1 MTLPPQR
8 SLHDTDTAVYQRWR
22 QINDWLTDHRG
33 FWQPAPFMEP
43 QPGWVGQNP
52 DLARWLGQLG
62 GEDCEHFENNPGE
75 LASHVQQW
83 LPGAADYGRLTT
95 VTDLRPAPATVAAAT
110 LAERDA
116 TDMPG
121 RKRLQAGA
129 LCAALSPLQYPLL
142 DWCCGKGHLSRTL
155 FRHSG
160 LPVTGYEW
168 NPALVEDGNRLA
180 RHFGDAVAI
189 RRQDVLQKDLCWP
202 EQVHGAALHA
212 CGDLH
217 RKLIRDGARQGQ
229 PRLSFSPC
237 CYHLTDQDDYQP
249 LSARAGSTDSAL
261 NLSRHELR
269 LAVQE
274 TVTAPLRVREQTER
288 ARQWRLGFDGLQR
301 EIRGED
307 SYLPLPP
314 HPSRLLHQGFEAF
327 ARWAATRKG
336 VVLPTQVDWRHWE
349 GFGAARLRQVRR
361 YELIRHLFRRPLEL
375 WLVFDY
381 ALYLEEAGYQ
391 VRVGTF
397 CERSLTPRNL
407 LVDAVRG

>member
-1 MTLPPQR
+1 M
-8 SLHDTDTAVYQRWR
+8 V
-22 QINDWLTDHRG
+22 
-33 FWQPAPFMEP
+33 P
-43 QPGWVGQNP
+43 QPDWVVRNP
-52 DLARWLGQLG
+52 ELARWLDQLDETDCIRF
-62 GEDCEHFENNPGE
+62 EDEPEQ
-75 LASHVQQW
+75 LSASVLRW
-83 LPGAADYGRLTT
+83 LPEVAQYTALTA
-95 VTDLRPAPATVAAAT
+95 VADLRPAPEVVATAT
-110 LAERDA
+110 LAEREA

-129 LCAALSPLQYPLL
+129 LCAALSPLSLPAL

-155 FRHSG
+155 ARHSG
-160 LPVTGYEW
+160 LPVTGFEW

-180 RHFGDAVAI
+180 RRFGEPLELQP
-189 RRQDVLQKDLCWP
+189 QDVMAAGLRWP
-202 EQVHGAALHA
+202 DRVHGTALHA

-217 RKLIRDGARQGQ
+217 RKLIRDGVRLRQ

-237 CYHLTDQDDYQP
+237 CYHLTGQQNYRP
-249 LSARAGSTDSAL
+249 LSERARGHQPRLA
-261 NLSRHELR
+261 LSRDELR

-301 EIRGED
+301 TLREED

-314 HPSRLLHQGFEAF
+314 HPSRLLNQGFEAF
-327 ARWAATRKG
+327 ARWAAARKG
-336 VVLPTQVDWRHWE
+336 LALPAHVDWIHWE

-391 VRVGTF
+391 VRLGTF

-407 LVDAVRG
+407 LVDAVRD

>member
-1 MTLPPQR
+1 
-8 SLHDTDTAVYQRWR
+8 
-22 QINDWLTDHRG
+22 
-33 FWQPAPFMEP
+33 MEP
-43 QPGWVGQNP
+43 QPEWVGKNP
-52 DLARWLGQLG
+52 DLASWLGQLG
-62 GEDCEHFENNPGE
+62 GEDCERFENSPGE
-75 LASHVQQW
+75 LATHVQQW
-83 LPGAADYGRLTT
+83 LPGAADYGRLTN
-95 VTDLRPAPATVAAAT
+95 VTDLRPAPATVASAT

-121 RKRLQAGA
+121 RKRLQAGT
-129 LCAALSPLQYPLL
+129 LCAALSPLRHPVL

-180 RHFGDAVAI
+180 RHFGDAVTI
-189 RRQDVLQKDLCWP
+189 RQQDVLQQDLCWP
-202 EQVHGAALHA
+202 DQVHGTALHA

-237 CYHLTDQDDYQP
+237 CYHLTEQDDYQP
-249 LSARAGSTDSAL
+249 LSARAGSAHPAL
-261 NLSRHELR
+261 GLSRHELR

-301 EIRGED
+301 AIRGED

-314 HPSRLLHQGFEAF
+314 HPSRLLHEGFEAF
-327 ARWAATRKG
+327 ARWAAARK
-336 VVLPTQVDWRHWE
+336 VLALPAQVDWSHWE

-391 VRVGTF
+391 VRVGAF